1 MESTK
6 KAGMN
11 RVIKIRISNDEL
23 SALKECADT
32 AGISVSEFLRKS
44 GRGATI
50 TSSSD
55 RQTVRELRRLG
66 GLLKKVHIDSS
77 GAYSAQTAAAINSI
91 AAFIDGLTK

>member
-1 MESTK
+1 MAKETK
-6 KAGMN
+6 TGLGKF
-11 RVIKIRISNDEL
+11 IKIRISAAEEL
-23 SALKECADT
+23 ALKETAAE
-32 AGISVSEFLRKS
+32 AGISVSELLRKS

-66 GLLKKVHIDSS
+66 GLLKKVHVDTG